1 MFTLYF
7 ICRENELEKFL
18 CSTFDDDAARDIFI
32 LRYADD
38 DVLSLLFFFSTAAA
52 AALSSATTRVVER
65 RLFFFRVEKKS
76 FDEECDEFSSR
87 NDQRQKSVRR
97 NTLCAIETTTERLI
111 GFSDEKRRESR
122 R

>member
-1 MFTLYF
+1 
-7 ICRENELEKFL
+7 L
-18 CSTFDDDAARDIFI
+18 CSTFDDDDARDIFI
-32 LRYADD
+32 IRYADD
-38 DVLSLLFFFSTAAA
+38 DDVSLLLFFSTAAA

-65 RLFFFRVEKKS
+65 RLFFFRVEKS

-87 NDQRQKSVRR
+87 NDHRR

-111 GFSDEKRRESR
+111 GFSEKRHAESR

>member
-7 ICRENELEKFL
+7 ICRENELEKIF

-38 DVLSLLFFFSTAAA
+38 DVLSLLLFFSTAAT

-65 RLFFFRVEKKS
+65 LRLFFFRVEKKS

-87 NDQRQKSVRR
+87 NDQKSIRR